1 MIEAPTTEL
10 TGRETTDEVDPELL
24 QLPDP
29 PKRDRTITVGLLV
42 FTALASLAMVVAL
55 RRDAAYAFA
64 PANTRDLGELTTANT
79 ASFVENEYVRGTA
92 MLGAAHAIRYERPL
106 ASGSFRLMPVT
117 PGVIGGPQNIWV
129 EVRVP
134 PRGENIRWV
143 PPSQVSGRLVRFETA
158 GPRHRGLAAAVRDTT
173 GQDVPKDAWLL
184 VDGAAPS
191 NARWAVLLVGLFACF
206 AAWNAFATAK
216 LLRKVQG

>member
-1 MIEAPTTEL
+1 MTDAPTREL
-10 TGRETTDEVDPELL
+10 TEAEESREELDPELL

-29 PKRDRTITVGLLV
+29 PKRERSLTVGLLV
-42 FTALASLAMVVAL
+42 CTALAAVAMVLAL

-64 PANTRDLGELTTANT
+64 PASARDIGDLTSADP
-79 ASFVENEYVRGTA
+79 AGFVDNEYVRAQA
-92 MLGAAHAIRYERPL
+92 MLGSARAIRYERPL
-106 ASGSFRLMPVT
+106 ISDSFRLMPVA
-117 PGVIGGPQNIWV
+117 GRDNVWV

-143 PPSQVSGRLVRFETA
+143 PPSQVSGRLVRFDAA
-158 GPRHRGLAAAVRDTT
+158 GPRHRGLADAVKDAT
-173 GQDVPKDAWLL
+173 GAEIPHGAWLL

-191 NARWAVLLVGLFACF
+191 DARWAVLLVALFAGF

-216 LLRKVQG
+216 LLRRVKA